1 MSQDKLLRVNVAAG
15 RLKKT
20 ERTIRRMMKDGRINF
35 VEESPRRRFIPE
47 SAVEAF
53 QEQTHLK

>member
-1 MSQDKLLRVNVAAG
+1 MSQGREKMLRVNVAAE
-15 RLKKT
+15 RLKRT

-47 SAVEAF
+47 SAVEAIREK
-53 QEQTHLK
+53 QA